1 MSSNPVFSYKTST
14 VGGVK
19 STGVASGKA
28 DAAPTT
34 GTPASSPTD
43 TYLDQLESLG
53 NAKMGKQ
60 APKVDVGSGDPVADL
75 LNTLEQVSS
84 QGTPGSGIIPFS
96 KISAESALSKFPD
109 SPEDVLE
116 KYNSIIAILQKKV
129 ADIDTALANGGGT
142 PQQVAAAQQLKSDLG
157 DLLSYYKIQRD
168 KVAAFTAEKQIFWDK
183 ELQSFKE
190 TGGKFSVENF
200 DKDDDG
206 WIGRPEAK
214 GSYRIGMRTFDK
226 KYIDPVAKKMVGTAL
241 AKGIKL
247 DLKYEFKKGDTQ
259 YWAVNPET
267 NQRAQFDPISGK
279 LIGEQVAA
287 PGYVANFGTGFGNAD
302 GDATLNAK
310 GEVELKTGKMTNAS
324 NFASAGLELHT
335 PEYIWVEVDA
345 TGDPI
350 LGDDG
355 KMKPYGFEI
364 KSGSLTQK
372 TPPLDGDTHYKQIYV
387 KKMDVSTDNKDGN
400 AGGDIVVQLRGGDDN
415 AKLLS
420 LRITG
425 SDKNKNASDVAL
437 AITSGPEGSH
447 RETPV
452 ILDAGSYQSTCRQ
465 GMSQET
471 FKKIF
476 KDGSGET
483 PDMSNAQIQD
493 TFKNFEAK
501 GSGEID
507 SLRNRGIA
515 FKTQGHIIGTDD
527 NDIFFQEEPAPYLS
541 PDDPAYASVIEGG
554 NGHNALFGKKGS
566 VFANGMTLVS
576 KDSGDAND
584 EISIGINAYGE
595 EKSKL
600 GTLQTTK
607 GKTSNKLYIHVNAA
621 ESDRVAI
628 QSAVDGIDDKSKAKN
643 PDDPMAW
650 TSGDDYYNIKAKV
663 VATTALDANNPNQP
677 FDPDLQKQKDGR
689 TPIQGK
695 ITSAATADF
704 TVGSKAFSE
713 HIKSIED
720 SIKKKASDNSDFD
733 WKIEGAKLDWMQ
745 GKFYTKDKN
754 MLETFFGDFSASKL
768 NEIDP
773 FQQLTEGMDQAA
785 GGDE

>member
-14 VGGVK
+14 VSGVK
-19 STGVASGKA
+19 STGASGKA
-28 DAAPTT
+28 DTAPAT
-34 GTPASSPTD
+34 GTPATSPTD

-60 APKVDVGSGDPVADL
+60 TPPKTDTGSGDPVADL
-75 LNTLEQVSS
+75 LTTLDQVSS
-84 QGTPGSGIIPFS
+84 QGVPTGTVPFA
-96 KISAESALSKFPD
+96 KISAEDALSKFPD
-109 SPEDVLE
+109 SPEDVLS
-116 KYNSIIAILQKKV
+116 KYNSIIGILQKKLS
-129 ADIDTALANGGGT
+129 DINTALANGGGT
-142 PQQVAAAQQLKSDLG
+142 PQQVAAAQQLKSELSN
-157 DLLSYYKIQRD
+157 LLSYYKIQRD
-168 KVAAFTAEKQIFWDK
+168 KVAAIVVEKQKFWEK
-183 ELQSFKE
+183 ELQNFKE
-190 TGGKFSVENF
+190 TGGKSSVENF

-214 GSYRIGMRTFDK
+214 GSYRIGIRTFDK
-226 KYIDPVAKKMVGTAL
+226 KYVDPVAKKMVSTAL

-247 DLKYEFKKGDTQ
+247 DLKYEFKKGDKQ

-287 PGYVANFGTGFGNAD
+287 PGYTANLGTGFGNTP
-302 GDATLNAK
+302 GEVKTNAK
-310 GEVELKTGKMTNAS
+310 GELELKAGKATNAQ
-324 NFASAGLELHT
+324 NFADAGLELYT
-335 PEYIWVEVDA
+335 PEHIWVEVDA
-345 TGDPI
+345 
-350 LGDDG
+350 DG
-355 KMKPYGFEI
+355 EPVLSEDGRYKPYSFKVDENHNLI
-364 KSGSLTQK
+364 QN

-387 KKMDVSTDNKDGN
+387 KKMEVSTDSKDGDV
-400 AGGDIVVQLRGGDDN
+400 GGDIVVQLRGGDDN
-415 AKLLS
+415 VKLLS

-425 SDKNKNASDVAL
+425 SGKTKNASDVAL

-447 RETPV
+447 RETPI

-465 GMSQET
+465 GMSQST
-471 FKKIF
+471 FKEIF
-476 KDGSGET
+476 KDGSGEA
-483 PDMSNAQIQD
+483 PDMNNAQIQD
-493 TFKNFEAK
+493 TFKHFEAQ
-501 GSGEID
+501 GSGEIS
-507 SLRNRGIA
+507 SLRNRGIT
-515 FKTQGHIIGTDD
+515 FKTQGHIVGTDD
-527 NDIFFQEEPAPYLS
+527 NDIFVQEEPAPYLG

-554 NGHNALFGKKGS
+554 NGNNALFGKKGS

-600 GTLQTTK
+600 GTLQSTK
-607 GKTSNKLYIHVNAA
+607 GKSSNKLYIRVNAA

-628 QSAVDGIDDKSKAKN
+628 QSAVDGIDDKSKAKS

-650 TSGDDYYNIKAKV
+650 TAGDDYYSIKAKV
-663 VATTALDANNPNQP
+663 IATTAVDGNNPNQP
-677 FDPDLQKQKDGR
+677 FDPDLQKKGGKN
-689 TPIQGK
+689 PIQGK

-704 TVGSKAFSE
+704 TVGSKAFME
-713 HIKSIED
+713 HIKNLED

-733 WKIEGAKLDWMQ
+733 WQIEGAKLDWMQ
-745 GKFYTKDKN
+745 GKFYKGDKN

-773 FQQLTEGMDQAA
+773 FQQLSEGMEQAT
-785 GGDE
+785 GGEE